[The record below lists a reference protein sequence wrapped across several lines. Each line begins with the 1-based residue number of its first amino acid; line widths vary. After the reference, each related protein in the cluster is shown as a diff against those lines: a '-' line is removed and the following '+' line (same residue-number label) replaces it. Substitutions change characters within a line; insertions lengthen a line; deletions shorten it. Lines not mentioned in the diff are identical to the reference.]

1 MSFRSILSGYPKIL
15 NVWSIYLQ
23 YLNNRASKQNKEL
36 LGFVYEHIPYISLK
50 QQNQYAEH
58 VSISYYFLIQYVLS
72 SKSSL
77 NCFTTFGSSVCQGSL
92 SWVHTIWHC
101 NLPVAW
107 STLCHCWG
115 DSQPNVNHCLFLF
128 DLKVTGNLCTTR
140 LDPEARPSTLW
151 GLNSDPSNSQCNHL
165 SHCAVFPSF

>member
-36 LGFVYEHIPYISLK
+36 LGFVYEHIPDISLK

-58 VSISYYFLIQYVLS
+58 VSSSYYFLIQYVLS

-101 NLPVAW
+101 NLTAPW
-107 STLCHCWG
+107 PTLCHCWG
-115 DSQPNVNHCLFLF
+115 DSLNNPMLTITYYCCLTWRSLGV
-128 DLKVTGNLCTTR
+128 LYNKVRSQTLAKHLVGLELNLTQ
-140 LDPEARPSTLW
+140 
-151 GLNSDPSNSQCNHL
+151 SNPLPHW
-165 SHCAVFPSF
+165 AIFPSF